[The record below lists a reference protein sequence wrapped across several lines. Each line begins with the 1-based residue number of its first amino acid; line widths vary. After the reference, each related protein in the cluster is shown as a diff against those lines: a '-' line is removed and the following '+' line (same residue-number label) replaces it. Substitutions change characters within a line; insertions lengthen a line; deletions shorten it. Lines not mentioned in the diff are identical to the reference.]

1 MAAEQIRKYSSM
13 IPERQD
19 QQRPSPKK
27 QRFVK
32 KAWFTKGEKFLYTT
46 GLVIIAISMIF
57 VVQYSSS
64 LDTVNRDIQRVNSNI
79 EQVKTDNNALQAE
92 VKELSKPSRI
102 LAEAEKHGL
111 SIKNSNVKQASQ
123 TN

>member
-1 MAAEQIRKYSSM
+1 MAAEEIRKYSM
-13 IPERQD
+13 IPERKT
-19 QQRPSPKK
+19 QQTPSPKK

-32 KAWFTKGEKFLYTT
+32 KAWFTKGEKLLYTS

-57 VVQYSSS
+57 VVQYSSNVDS
-64 LDTVNRDIQRVNSNI
+64 VNRDLQKVNSNI
-79 EQVKTDNNALQAE
+79 EQVKTENNALHAE
-92 VKELSKPSRI
+92 VKEMSKPSRI

-111 SIKNSNVKQASQ
+111 TIKNANVKQASQ